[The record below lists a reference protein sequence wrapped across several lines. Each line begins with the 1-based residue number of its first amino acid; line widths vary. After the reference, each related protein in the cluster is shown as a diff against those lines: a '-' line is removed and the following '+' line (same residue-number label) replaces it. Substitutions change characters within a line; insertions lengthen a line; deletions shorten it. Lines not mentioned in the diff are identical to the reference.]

1 MQTILRTIEFL
12 SLGLWLGADA
22 FLSLVVAPGAFAVLG
37 SRDSAGLMVGYSL
50 TRLHFAGIFLG
61 LLFLLAHLL
70 RTRAVASFAS
80 ALVLCVVFMI
90 ALTAFSQFTVSKRM
104 AVLRTQMGSI
114 QNTADSDPSRTEFNK
129 LHKRSVFFEG
139 SVLLLGL
146 AGVYRL
152 VREISLGR

>member
-1 MQTILRTIEFL
+1 MQIILRAVEFL

-22 FLSLVVAPGAFAVLG
+22 FLSFVVAPGAFAVLA
-37 SRDSAGLMVGYSL
+37 SRESAGLLVGYSL

-61 LLFLLAHLL
+61 LLFLLARLL
-70 RTRAVASFAS
+70 RTHSLAS
-80 ALVLCVVFMI
+80 ATVLCVVIMI
-90 ALTAFSQFTVSKRM
+90 ALTAVSQFTVSKRM

-114 QNTADSDPSRTEFNK
+114 QNTADSDPSRAEFNK

-146 AGVYRL
+146 AGVCLL
-152 VREISLGR
+152 VREVPVRP

>member
-1 MQTILRTIEFL
+1 MQIILRAVEFL

-22 FLSLVVAPGAFAVLG
+22 FLSFVVAPGAFAVLA
-37 SRDSAGLMVGYSL
+37 SRESAGLLVGYSL

-61 LLFLLAHLL
+61 LLFLLARLL
-70 RTRAVASFAS
+70 RTHNLAS
-80 ALVLCVVFMI
+80 ATVLCVVIMI
-90 ALTAFSQFTVSKRM
+90 ALTAVSQFTLSKRM

-114 QNTADSDPSRTEFNK
+114 QNTADSDPSRAEFNK

-146 AGVYRL
+146 AGVCF
-152 VREISLGR
+152 

>member
-1 MQTILRTIEFL
+1 MQIILRAVEFL

-22 FLSLVVAPGAFAVLG
+22 FLSFVVAPGAFAVLA
-37 SRDSAGLMVGYSL
+37 SRESAGLLVGYSL

-61 LLFLLAHLL
+61 LLFLLARLL
-70 RTRAVASFAS
+70 RTHSFAS
-80 ALVLCVVFMI
+80 ATVLCVVIMI
-90 ALTAFSQFTVSKRM
+90 ALTAVSQFTLSKRM

-114 QNTADSDPSRTEFNK
+114 QNTADSDPSRAEFNK

-146 AGVYRL
+146 AGVCLL
-152 VREISLGR
+152 VREVPVRP